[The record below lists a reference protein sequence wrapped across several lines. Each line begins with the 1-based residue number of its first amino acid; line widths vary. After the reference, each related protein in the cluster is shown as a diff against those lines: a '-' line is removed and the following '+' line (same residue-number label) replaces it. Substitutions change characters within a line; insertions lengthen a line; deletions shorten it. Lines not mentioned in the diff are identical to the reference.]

1 MAGLCCSAALRA
13 AASLCA
19 VPPDGAGG
27 EPSGKV
33 GAQHQSTPRS
43 LPLPLQGP
51 PAAPWLR
58 CPQPRLTRLAVDL
71 CLSAHNQVD

>member
-43 LPLPLQGP
+43 LPLPSQGP
-51 PAAPWLR
+51 PAAPMAAL
-58 CPQPRLTRLAVDL
+58 PPAPADP
-71 CLSAHNQVD
+71 LSG